1 MREREQ
7 AGIHKT
13 GNHQVHDS
21 LWRLEDGSSMAIAL
35 MAISTLSLMATGLG
49 VALGMAQFQVKSQLT
64 ADAVALTAADTA
76 LGAIAGYPCE
86 NAELIAKADGAILT
100 SCRIVGLGAV
110 VQTTQ
115 NLGFFEVSRWAEAG
129 PLGGTK

>member
-7 AGIHKT
+7 VRIHKT

-21 LWRLEDGSSMAIAL
+21 LWGLDDGSSMAIAL
-35 MAISTLSLMATGLG
+35 LALSTLSLMATGLG
-49 VALGMAQFQVKSQLT
+49 VAIGMAQFQVKSQLN
-64 ADAVALTAADTA
+64 ADAVALTAADTV

-115 NLGFFEVSRWAEAG
+115 NFGFFEVSRWAEAG
-129 PLGGTK
+129 PLGGN

>member
-7 AGIHKT
+7 AGVYKT
-13 GNHQVHDS
+13 RNHPVHDS
-21 LWRLEDGSSMAIAL
+21 IWRLDEGFSTAL
-35 MAISTLSLMATGLG
+35 ALIVISTLSLLATGLG
-49 VALGMAQFQVKSQLT
+49 VAIGMAQFQVKSQLT
-64 ADAVALTAADTA
+64 ADSVALTAADTV

>member
-7 AGIHKT
+7 AGVYKT
-13 GNHQVHDS
+13 GNHPVHDS
-21 LWRLEDGSSMAIAL
+21 IWRLDGGFSTAL
-35 MAISTLSLMATGLG
+35 ALIAISTLSLLATGLG
-49 VALGMAQFQVKSQLT
+49 VAIGMAQFQVKSQLT
-64 ADAVALTAADTA
+64 ADSVALTAADTV

-129 PLGGTK
+129 PVGGTK

>member
-21 LWRLEDGSSMAIAL
+21 VWRLEDGFSTAIAL
-35 MAISTLSLMATGLG
+35 VAISTLSLLAAGLG
-49 VALGMAQFQVKSQLT
+49 VALGVAQFQVNSQLT
-64 ADAVALTAADTA
+64 ADAVALTASDTA

-115 NLGFFEVSRWAEAG
+115 NLGFIEVSRWAEAG

>member
-7 AGIHKT
+7 VRIHKT

-21 LWRLEDGSSMAIAL
+21 LWGLDDGSSMAIAL
-35 MAISTLSLMATGLG
+35 LALSTLSLMATGLG
-49 VALGMAQFQVKSQLT
+49 VAIGMAQFQVKSQLT
-64 ADAVALTAADTA
+64 ADAVALTTADTV

-110 VQTTQ
+110 VQTTE
-115 NLGFFEVSRWAEAG
+115 NFGFFEVSRWAEAG
-129 PLGGTK
+129 PLGGN